1 LWGERGL
8 IGIFLLGEK
17 KDRGFYTQEE
27 IEIARASGERL
38 VDTQA
43 SAEMSRRLL
52 VLQRQ
57 HLVESQV
64 VDQQTRR
71 ILHDDVLPQ
80 IQTAML
86 SLSQD
91 GVAGQDQ
98 EVMNLLAG
106 VHRQISDLLRDFP
119 KMITPEVARLGVL
132 GALKQ
137 SVQNEFARSF
147 DEVLWEIDP
156 QAESKVNSLVPL
168 TAEVLYYAS
177 REAIRNAAR
186 HGRGGLQLSENGQT
200 EETPSLHLMV
210 AARCLESGVEL
221 MVEDNG
227 IGLDTAVDNSQNNDQ
242 GNGSGGSGGGLAL
255 HSTLMA
261 VVGGTLSTEGVPGD
275 YTRVSLV
282 LPLDWEQNS

>member
-1 LWGERGL
+1 
-8 IGIFLLGEK
+8 
-17 KDRGFYTQEE
+17 
-27 IEIARASGERL
+27 
-38 VDTQA
+38 
-43 SAEMSRRLL
+43 
-52 VLQRQ
+52 
-57 HLVESQV
+57 
-64 VDQQTRR
+64 
-71 ILHDDVLPQ
+71 
-80 IQTAML
+80 
-86 SLSQD
+86 
-91 GVAGQDQ
+91 
-98 EVMNLLAG
+98 
-106 VHRQISDLLRDFP
+106 
-119 KMITPEVARLGVL
+119 MITPEVARLGVL